1 MGSAKM
7 SIGKKL
13 GLSFLVLILMI
24 AITNGTT
31 LLRLLVVQ
39 EQWQE
44 ATEIKEM
51 QTSLAQ
57 REIEHLQWVSK
68 LQEYLIS
75 GTTQGITVQLDP
87 RLCNLGKWM
96 ASEDFA
102 HLIEHYPAFEQQFAR
117 IYEPH
122 NQLHASARAIEERLR
137 NGDPSG
143 AQDLYHER
151 TVPSLNQTVGV
162 LQGVRSELET
172 EVTRIGLEVDQQ
184 ISSIVLYSNIIL
196 AVAVVLGFLIAW
208 LVTKAITKP
217 LGVLTDVAQKIGSGD
232 LGVRWTIESQ
242 DEVGDL
248 SASLEQ
254 MMEGL
259 RKLVRG
265 IRSSSEGVNALSQNL
280 SSMAVETGAAIT
292 EVASTSNEFASASVN
307 MAENADSM
315 RLGSD
320 HAVQELERGLDM
332 LRVAVKDVAS
342 ARGDVQNLTQAVN
355 SLAEQSKEIG
365 AIVDLITQ
373 ISDQTNLLALNA
385 AIEAARAGD
394 SGRGFAVVADEVR
407 RLAERSREASGDI
420 GELIQQILR
429 GTEETMGRMEKADS
443 SVERVDAQ
451 IDLTGNT
458 FVAITKVFR
467 GVASQ
472 VTEMARAAEDVGA
485 GSEEIAASTE
495 EQSAI
500 ANAIA
505 DDAEKLA
512 DLAVGLQGQI
522 SNFRGF
528 S

>member
-1 MGSAKM
+1 MGFARM

-13 GLSFLVLILMI
+13 GLSFLILILMI
-24 AITNGTT
+24 AITNGAT
-31 LLRLLVVQ
+31 LVGLIAVQ
-39 EQWQE
+39 EQRQE
-44 ATEIKEM
+44 AAEIEEM
-51 QTSLAQ
+51 QISLAQ
-57 REIEHLQWVSK
+57 REIEHLQWVMG

-75 GTTQGITVQLDP
+75 GATQKITLQVDP
-87 RLCNLGKWM
+87 TLCNLGQWM

-102 HLIEHYPAFEQQFAR
+102 HLIEHYPLFEEQFTG

-122 NQLHASARAIEERLR
+122 NQLHASALVIEERLQ
-137 NGDPSG
+137 NGDFTG
-143 AQDLYHER
+143 AQGAYYELAL
-151 TVPSLNQTVGV
+151 PSLNQTVAI
-162 LQGVRSELET
+162 LHEVRSELDS
-172 EVTRIGLEVDQQ
+172 EVVRISAEVSQR
-184 ISSIVLYSNIIL
+184 IARVVLYANIVLAIAL
-196 AVAVVLGFLIAW
+196 VLGILIAW
-208 LVTKAITKP
+208 LVTRGITRP
-217 LGVLTDVAQKIGSGD
+217 IGILTEAAQKIGSGD
-232 LGVRWTIESQ
+232 LGVRWTVKSQ

-254 MMEGL
+254 MVDGL
-259 RKLVRG
+259 RRLVRG
-265 IRSSSEGVNALSQNL
+265 IRGTSDNVNALSHNL
-280 SSMAVETGAAIT
+280 SSMAIETGAAIT
-292 EVASTSNEFASASVN
+292 EVASTSNEFASSSVN
-307 MAENADSM
+307 MAENAESM
-315 RLGSD
+315 RLSSD

-342 ARGDVQNLTQAVN
+342 ARSDVQNLTQAVN

-407 RLAERSREASGDI
+407 RLAEQSGEASGDI
-420 GELIQQILR
+420 GELIRQILL
-429 GTEETMGRMEKADS
+429 GTEETMGRMEKADG

-458 FVAITKVFR
+458 FVAITKVFQ

-485 GSEEIAASTE
+485 GSEEIAASTQQ
-495 EQSAI
+495 QSAI

-505 DDAEKLA
+505 GDAEKLA
-512 DLAVGLQGQI
+512 DLAAELQEQI
-522 SNFRGF
+522 ASFRGF
-528 S
+528 

>member
-1 MGSAKM
+1 MGFAKM

-13 GLSFLVLILMI
+13 GLSFLALILMM

-31 LLRLLVVQ
+31 LLRLLVAE
-39 EQWQE
+39 EQWQD
-44 ATEIKEM
+44 ATEITEM
-51 QTSLAQ
+51 QMSLAQ
-57 REIEHLQWVSK
+57 REIEHLQWVMG

-75 GTTQGITVQLDP
+75 GATQEITLQLDP
-87 RLCNLGKWM
+87 TLCNLGLWM
-96 ASEDFA
+96 ASDEFA
-102 HLIEHYPAFEQQFAR
+102 HLIEHYPAFEQQFAK

-122 NQLHASARAIEERLR
+122 NQLHASAQSIEERLQ
-137 NGDPSG
+137 NGDFPG
-143 AQDLYHER
+143 AQGVYHGM
-151 TVPSLNQTVGV
+151 TVPSLNQTVSV
-162 LQGVRSELET
+162 LHGVRSELEA
-172 EVTRIGLEVDQQ
+172 EVTQIGAEIEQL
-184 ISSIVLYSNIIL
+184 ISSIVLYSNMIL
-196 AVAVVLGFLIAW
+196 AVALVLGLGIAW
-208 LVTKAITKP
+208 LVTRNITKP
-217 LGVLTDVAQKIGSGD
+217 LGVLTETAQKIGAGD
-232 LGVRWTIESQ
+232 LGVRWSIKSQ

-248 SASLEQ
+248 SASLEH
-254 MMEGL
+254 MVEGL

-265 IRSSSEGVNALSQNL
+265 IRGTSENVNALSQNL
-280 SSMAVETGAAIT
+280 SSMAIETGAAIT
-292 EVASTSNEFASASVN
+292 EVASTSNEFASSSVN

-315 RLGSD
+315 RLSSD

-332 LRVAVKDVAS
+332 LRVAVRDVAS
-342 ARGDVQNLTQAVN
+342 ARSDVQNLTQAVHGL
-355 SLAEQSKEIG
+355 SEQSKEIG

-407 RLAERSREASGDI
+407 RLAEQSREASGDI

-458 FVAITKVFR
+458 FVGITKVFR
-467 GVASQ
+467 EVASQ
-472 VTEMARAAEDVGA
+472 VTEIARVAEDVGA

-505 DDAEKLA
+505 GDAEKLA
-512 DLAVGLQGQI
+512 DLAVELQNQI
-522 SNFRGF
+522 SNFRGV
-528 S
+528 